1 MKRKILA
8 MLLCLVT
15 VAGTVA
21 GCGNVGANTTDNSN
35 DSATEEQITVSDST
49 TEEENVENDAT
60 TEETTGKV
68 EFANDKL
75 MNLDLSVIEGYEEA
89 AKKATGIDVTIVTSP
104 DTASYQTS
112 IQQSIHEESA
122 PGLFTWWG
130 GYQLQTLVE
139 NGLVE
144 DLTEVWKNYI
154 TPAGVAEGVAEAFT
168 YDGKIYAAPYN
179 VNYNMILY
187 NKEVFKNVGRT
198 PDIR

>member
-35 DSATEEQITVSDST
+35 DSATEEQITVSDS
-49 TEEENVENDAT
+49 T

-112 IQQSIHEESA
+112 IQ
-122 PGLFTWWG
+122 
-130 GYQLQTLVE
+130 
-139 NGLVE
+139 
-144 DLTEVWKNYI
+144 
-154 TPAGVAEGVAEAFT
+154 
-168 YDGKIYAAPYN
+168 
-179 VNYNMILY
+179 
-187 NKEVFKNVGRT
+187 
-198 PDIR
+198 